1 MAANAQGARD
11 TRERLPL
18 PLLCEAWTSHGP
30 SCVSIGAMDVKAGEQ
45 AEASPAGQAASSG
58 SFLVAGGIL
67 LSRLA
72 GLVRERIFAQYF
84 GTSLYADVFRAGLR
98 MPNVLQN
105 LLGEGT
111 LSASFIP
118 VYAELLEQGRHREA
132 GRVAGAIFA
141 LLLALAG
148 VLALI
153 GVLLAPVLVGVFLPG
168 FDGERRELSI
178 TVTRILFPM
187 AGILVLSAW
196 SLGILNSHRRFFLP
210 YVAPV
215 LWNVAM
221 IGTLVALGG
230 TLSPDRLVVA
240 LAWGA
245 LLGGFLQ
252 FFVQLPWVLRMEREL
267 RVSWVT
273 RVAGAREAVRNAGPA
288 ILGRGVIQISG
299 WIDLVLASFLASGAV
314 AAIGYAQVI
323 YVLPVSLFGMSVA
336 AAELP
341 ELSRRR
347 GEAAA
352 VLGERTRASL
362 ARVAFYVVPS
372 FVAFVVLGDVI
383 VAALYQTGEFDR
395 FDTLLVYL
403 TLCGYACGLVA
414 STSARLLASTSF
426 ALRDT
431 RTPARCAAV
440 RVAASALLG
449 AGLMIQFEP
458 IAPFGGVQLGPGLF
472 GGAAIGGQPLGAVG
486 LALGAGLAAWIE
498 LLLLRRALAPRI
510 GPVGLG
516 ALLWLKMFGAAT
528 AAAVAGWSI
537 RLLLPEVHP
546 VAAAALI
553 LSGYG
558 AIYYGVSHGAGV
570 GEASIMLARL
580 RRRTR
585 EL

>member
-1 MAANAQGARD
+1 MDATPGADTAAH
-11 TRERLPL
+11 P
-18 PLLCEAWTSHGP
+18 PH
-30 SCVSIGAMDVKAGEQ
+30 
-45 AEASPAGQAASSG
+45 QAASSG

-118 VYAELLEQGRHREA
+118 VYAELLEQGRQREA
-132 GRVAGAIFA
+132 GRVAGAVFA

-148 VLALI
+148 VLTFI
-153 GVLLAPVLVGVFLPG
+153 GVALAPVLVSIFLPG
-168 FDGERRELSI
+168 FADERRELAI
-178 TVTRILFPM
+178 AVTRILFPM
-187 AGILVLSAW
+187 AGVLVLSAW
-196 SLGILNSHRRFFLP
+196 SLGILNSHRRFFVP

-215 LWNVAM
+215 LWNAAM
-221 IGTLVALGG
+221 IATLVALGG
-230 TLSPDRLVVA
+230 RLPPDRLVVA

-245 LLGGFLQ
+245 LLGGGLQ
-252 FFVQLPWVLRMEREL
+252 FMVQLPWVLRLEREL

-273 RVAGAREAVRNAGPA
+273 RVAGAREAVKNAGPA
-288 ILGRGVIQISG
+288 ILGRGVVQISG
-299 WIDLVLASFLASGAV
+299 WIDLILASFLAAGAV

-347 GEAAA
+347 GEASA
-352 VLGERTRASL
+352 VLRARAGAAL
-362 ARVAFYVVPS
+362 ARVAFYVLPS
-372 FVAFVVLGDVI
+372 FVAFVTLGDVI

-395 FDTLLVYL
+395 ADTILVYL
-403 TLCGYACGLVA
+403 VLCGYALGLLA
-414 STSARLLASTSF
+414 STWSRLLASTFF

-431 RTPARCAAV
+431 RTPAWCAAA
-440 RVAASALLG
+440 RVTASALLG

-458 IAPFGGVQLGPGLF
+458 IAPFGSQIGPGLF
-472 GGAAIGGQPLGAVG
+472 GDLGVGGRPLGAVG

-498 LLLLRRALAPRI
+498 LLLLRRALRPRI
-510 GPVGLG
+510 GVVAIG
-516 ALLWLKMFGAAT
+516 APLWVRMW
-528 AAAVAGWSI
+528 AAAVAAAAMGWTI
-537 RLLLPEVHP
+537 RLLLPDLHP
-546 VAAAALI
+546 VVTGAAVLGGFGATYFGVASAL
-553 LSGYG
+553 
-558 AIYYGVSHGAGV
+558 GVQ
-570 GEASIMLARL
+570 EATWLVARL
-580 RRRTR
+580 RRR
-585 EL
+585 